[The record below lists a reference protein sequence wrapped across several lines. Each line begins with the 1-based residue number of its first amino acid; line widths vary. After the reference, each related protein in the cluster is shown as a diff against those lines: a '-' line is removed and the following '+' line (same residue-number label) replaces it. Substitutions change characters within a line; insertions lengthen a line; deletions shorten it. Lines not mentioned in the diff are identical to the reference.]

1 MKLHV
6 IILKISKNIY
16 KIILKKKLFFLSIM
30 GCRNT
35 KMVKVHNHAFD
46 LIDAD
51 GDHKVTKAEL
61 DCIADYIHAY
71 HVQQSAIAHNKLAST
86 TPENYVF
93 EILGKSKTSKLKRR
107 DFNILVYGIPPTL
120 WNTKILPALRS
131 TEINRLRNMSN

>member
-1 MKLHV
+1 
-6 IILKISKNIY
+6 
-16 KIILKKKLFFLSIM
+16 M

-35 KMVKVHNHAFD
+35 KMAKVHNQAFD

-51 GDHKVTKAEL
+51 GDHKVTKIEL

-71 HVQQSAIAHNKLAST
+71 HVQQSAIAHNKLSST
-86 TPENYVF
+86 KPEDYLF
-93 EILGKSKTSKLKRR
+93 EILGKSKSSKLKRR

-131 TEINRLRNMSN
+131 TEINRLRHMSN

>member
-1 MKLHV
+1 MDTTNYKNKKTF
-6 IILKISKNIY
+6 IKNNIKGKI
-16 KIILKKKLFFLSIM
+16 FFLSIM

-71 HVQQSAIAHNKLAST
+71 HVQQSAIAHNKLAT
-86 TPENYVF
+86 TMPEDYLF
-93 EILGKSKTSKLKRR
+93 EILGKSKTSKLKRK
-107 DFNILVYGIPPTL
+107 DFNILVSGIPPTL